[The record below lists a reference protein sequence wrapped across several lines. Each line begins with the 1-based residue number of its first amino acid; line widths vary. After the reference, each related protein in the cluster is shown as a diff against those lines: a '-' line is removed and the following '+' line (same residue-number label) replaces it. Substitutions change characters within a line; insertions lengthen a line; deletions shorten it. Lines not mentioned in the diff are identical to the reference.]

1 MGKVSRARIW
11 QGIGG
16 MNGSKNI
23 AAHIGRFVGTFLI
36 VSGVFQY
43 FFGVGFGGLWLSL
56 IGWFVIAAAQASRP
70 KAPVTRMLS
79 PLCVGAV
86 MRCDCDTVSDDLDLQ
101 AFAEKYLRENQNRYY
116 LVTKIDR
123 VTGIIA
129 TKQVE
134 NIPFV
139 ERPFKTVG
147 QVMCTVDDLKIV
159 ASQMPV
165 AKAFATMENA
175 ELNQLVVASNDQ
187 ITGIITRDDILL
199 DLHTHVTVQTP

>member
-1 MGKVSRARIW
+1 
-11 QGIGG
+11 

-23 AAHIGRFVGTFLI
+23 AAHLGQFVGTFLI

-43 FFGVGFGGLWLSL
+43 FFGVGFGALWLSL
-56 IGWFVIAAAQASRP
+56 VGWFVIAAAQASCP
-70 KAPVTRMLS
+70 KAPVTRILS

-86 MRCDCDTVSDDLDLQ
+86 MRCDCDSVSDDLDLQ
-101 AFAEKYLRENQNRYY
+101 AFADKYLLENQNRYY

-123 VTGIIA
+123 VTGIIT

-134 NIPFV
+134 NLPFV

-165 AKAFATMENA
+165 TKAYETMENA
-175 ELNQLVVASNDQ
+175 ELNQLVVASDDQ

-199 DLHTHVTVQTP
+199 DPHTHVTVQTP